1 MNEGVFNFMQCEIH
15 TSVVHS
21 NLKKIAN
28 WWRKQTGL
36 VTERLYPN
44 TKSRQE
50 IKIIYNSVKKMLIM
64 DVFLEIVESEMSGK
78 DSQQQ
83 KSMEKTN

>member
-1 MNEGVFNFMQCEIH
+1 MNEGAINFMQYEIH
-15 TSVVHS
+15 ASIVHS

-36 VTERLYPN
+36 VTEGLYPN

-50 IKIIYNSVKKMLIM
+50 IKIIYNSVRKVLIT
-64 DVFLEIVESEMSGK
+64 DAFLEIVESEMSGK
-78 DSQQQ
+78 DSEEQ

>member
-1 MNEGVFNFMQCEIH
+1 MNEGAINFMQCEIH
-15 TSVVHS
+15 ASIVHS

-36 VTERLYPN
+36 VIEGLYPN

-50 IKIIYNSVKKMLIM
+50 IKLYITV
-64 DVFLEIVESEMSGK
+64 
-78 DSQQQ
+78 
-83 KSMEKTN
+83 